1 VGRLERRSRKFSRPD
16 QVGHSRLAGQPGGC
30 WSLIGLVRPRQG

>member
-16 QVGHSRLAGQPGGC
+16 QVGHSRLPGQPGGC
-30 WSLIGLVRPRQG
+30 WPLIGLVRPRQG